1 MSTIKRLV
9 EVNETRCDFCQTMR
23 DLDNKHFDV
32 CCVCLKDVCLDH
44 GTPFMPEKYREETR
58 VLCPDCVKAGIKLK
72 EFGSW
77 DYRYIGA
84 VDKYGK
90 RYSITW
96 M

>member
-1 MSTIKRLV
+1 
-9 EVNETRCDFCQTMR
+9 
-23 DLDNKHFDV
+23 
-32 CCVCLKDVCLDH
+32 
-44 GTPFMPEKYREETR
+44 MPEKYREETR